1 MNGKFDKKKILKQI
15 EANRKS
21 ARKLIVDAV
30 EGAKIIL
37 HKQGLLGYP
46 SSPLAV
52 VSLAEAIF
60 RVEAS
65 VVQGRAKIEQ
75 VAQQMKAQAEAAKQ
89 KNKASASGKQST
101 RTPIA

>member
-1 MNGKFDKKKILKQI
+1 MNGKFDKKEILKQI
-15 EANRKS
+15 EKNRKS

-30 EGAKIIL
+30 EDAKKIL

-75 VAQQMKAQAEAAKQ
+75 VALQMKAQAEAAKA
-89 KNKASASGKQST
+89 NKEACSSCKRET
-101 RTPIA
+101 RTPVA